1 MLFQERWR
9 AVHLGWRHIGEGLSY
24 VRGLRRGGDEVVGPE
39 LGGGEFEG
47 SWHFERVY
55 KDVE

>member
-1 MLFQERWR
+1 M
-9 AVHLGWRHIGEGLSY
+9 HLGWRHIGEGLSY